1 MTLCSSHRLRT
12 ATAAVTHV
20 AVGFS
25 EWWLWNNTLNS
36 KPDRGQKL
44 ELPLCEPKLNLMKR
58 RISQLSLCLFF
69 FFLPKWHLWLWN
81 CILLHIFILIW
92 LKVHLFMFTLHCT
105 GCQCFYACVHGL
117 VLFLWKYWS
126 LYGPVWGLHSGSKT
140 YKLVD
145 SCPPHTP
152 LSPGDTDALIPWK
165 NRLLLDAFLWFVRS
179 KALFYRE

>member
-1 MTLCSSHRLRT
+1 M
-12 ATAAVTHV
+12 
-20 AVGFS
+20 
-25 EWWLWNNTLNS
+25 WLWVSASGDYETTRWTANQTEDKSWSYRSVSQNWTWWNAEFHSLAYAF
-36 KPDRGQKL
+36 
-44 ELPLCEPKLNLMKR
+44 
-58 RISQLSLCLFF
+58 IS

-117 VLFLWKYWS
+117 WKYWS
-126 LYGPVWGLHSGSKT
+126 LYRPVWGLHSGSKT

-165 NRLLLDAFLWFVRS
+165 NRLLFDAFLWFVRS